1 MRITTGNDEVTG
13 EKKALVEN
21 FGITPAMDA
30 VKKHLRCDFPA
41 SDYRFAKSP
50 QAKIA

>member
-1 MRITTGNDEVTG
+1 VTG
-13 EKKALVEN
+13 EKKSLVEN

-30 VKKHLRCDFPA
+30 VKEHLRCDFPA
-41 SDYRFAKSP
+41 NDQRLAKSP